1 MIINSRHSFY
11 TSDKWKKFKEQ
22 VLFDRVRDNGI
33 VYCEHCGQPILRQ
46 FDPRTNNNKYSMIF
60 HHKIELTDE
69 NYNDFNISLNPD
81 NIQIVHFK
89 CHNEIHSRF
98 AGGKPKKKVYM
109 VVGAVCSGK
118 STFVKENSNVGDIVL
133 DMDLIWQALS
143 LQPLHIKPK
152 ALNPIIFAVRDT
164 VIDQIYMR
172 SGTWQ
177 NAWILTTQ
185 SPSEVNQMADRL
197 NAEIVNIDTPKEV
210 CLERL
215 NNEPNGR
222 DLTLYTQLIEEFFEN
237 RKFTE

>member
-1 MIINSRHSFY
+1 MILNSRHSFY
-11 TSDKWKKFKEQ
+11 TSDKWRKFKEQ
-22 VLFDRVRDNGI
+22 VLFDRVRDDGI
-33 VYCEHCGQPILRQ
+33 VYCEHCGQPILKQ
-46 FDPRTNNNKYSMIF
+46 FDPRTNNNKNSMIF
-60 HHKIELTDE
+60 HHKIELTEE

-81 NIQIVHFK
+81 LIQIVHFK

-98 AGGKPKKKVYM
+98 TGGKPKKKVYI
-109 VVGAVCSGK
+109 VAGAVCSGK
-118 STFVKENSNVGDIVL
+118 STFVKENSNVGDIIL

-143 LQPLHIKPK
+143 LQPLHVKPK

-164 VIDQIYMR
+164 IIDQIFMR

-185 SPSEVNQMADRL
+185 SLSEVNKLADKL
-197 NAEIVNIDTPKEV
+197 NAEIVNIDTPKEI

-222 DLTLYTQLIEEFFEN
+222 DLNLYTQLIEEFFAD